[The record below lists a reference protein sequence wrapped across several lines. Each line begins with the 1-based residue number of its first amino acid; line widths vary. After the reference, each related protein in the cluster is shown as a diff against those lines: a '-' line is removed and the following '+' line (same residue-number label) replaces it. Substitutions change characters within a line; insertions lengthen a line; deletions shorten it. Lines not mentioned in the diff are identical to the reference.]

1 MQIVLDELKEL
12 LEKAKMT
19 DKLNPPASPE
29 AIADWERSHGAV
41 IPDEIKQF
49 LMFSNGFE
57 LDVNFG
63 VFPLAKI
70 KVITDW
76 AYIPAG
82 WLYLGDLIGDG
93 CHMVSDENGKLLCCD
108 TECAPLLSDLSLADW
123 LRDRIFERIE
133 ENIDED
139 E

>member
-1 MQIVLDELKEL
+1 MQKVLEELKEL

-19 DKLNPPASPE
+19 NKLNPPATPE
-29 AIADWERSHGAV
+29 QIAERERSLGAI
-41 IPDEIKQF
+41 IPDEIKEFLQF
-49 LMFSNGFE
+49 SDGFE
-57 LDVNFG
+57 PDVNFR
-63 VFPLAKI
+63 VFPLADI
-70 KVITDW
+70 KVITHW
-76 AYIPAG
+76 TNIPAG

-93 CHMVSDENGKLLCCD
+93 CYMVSDENGRLIRCD
-108 TECAPLLSDLSLADW
+108 TECPPFLSDLSLADW

>member
-1 MQIVLDELKEL
+1 MKKTLDELKTL

-19 DKLNPPASPE
+19 NRLDPPASPE
-29 AIADWERSHGAV
+29 AIAEWERTHGAV
-41 IPDEIKQF
+41 IPGEVKQF

-57 LDVNFG
+57 FDVNFR
-63 VFPLAKI
+63 VFSLEKI
-70 KVITDW
+70 RVITNW
-76 AYIPAG
+76 VNIPAG

-93 CHMVSDENGKLLCCD
+93 CYMVSDESGKLLCCD
-108 TECAPLLSDLSLADW
+108 TECPPFLSDLSLSEW
-123 LRDRIFERIE
+123 LEDRIFERIE